1 MMRRKPNMTLTKTP
15 MPEQSVEQRLTNFD
29 EVELGYTPEQAM
41 QEAERCLNCP
51 DRYCAAHCPAHNYI
65 PEFIAEIRAGRF
77 DRAWELLARTNPM
90 MEISGRVC
98 PYECQ
103 CESHCTRGIK
113 GEPVAIGKLERFVA
127 DWHRANAPHTQ
138 REIRSNGM
146 KVAVV
151 GAGPAGLTCALSL
164 AECGFTVT
172 VYEKEDHTGGVP
184 SWGIPP
190 FVLPRNL
197 LTRLSQQLEQQ
208 PNASIHLN
216 TALGRDITLDE
227 LVQGN
232 DAVFL
237 ATGAERPV
245 ELDLPG
251 RELPQ
256 VVQARDYL
264 THPENHSGKRVLVIG
279 GGNTAI
285 DAARTALRENADSVA
300 LVYRRTETDM
310 PATREEIAVAKAEG
324 VQIHVLRSPARFVGE
339 NGALTGLECDVM
351 ELTAPDYPGGRN
363 NSAPSGKRE
372 TLDTD
377 LVVLA
382 LGFENLPVDGVENDK
397 RNRIIVGK
405 DFSTNVDKVYAGGD
419 AVTGAATFMKAV
431 AAGKDA
437 AAAIFARLCE

>member
-1 MMRRKPNMTLTKTP
+1 MMTSCSAALPVPPRFSLTKTP

-77 DRAWELLARTNPM
+77 DRAWELLACTNPM

-127 DWHRANAPHTQ
+127 DWHRANA
-138 REIRSNGM
+138 
-146 KVAVV
+146 
-151 GAGPAGLTCALSL
+151 AL
-164 AECGFTVT
+164 E
-172 VYEKEDHTGGVP
+172 
-184 SWGIPP
+184 
-190 FVLPRNL
+190 
-197 LTRLSQQLEQQ
+197 
-208 PNASIHLN
+208 
-216 TALGRDITLDE
+216 RDITPDD
-227 LVQGN
+227 LVHDN
-232 DAVFL
+232 DVVFL
-237 ATGAERPV
+237 ASGAERPV
-245 ELDLPG
+245 ELNLPG
-251 RELPQ
+251 RKLAQ

-264 THPENHSGKRVLVIG
+264 THPETYSGKRVLVIG

-285 DAARTALRENADSVA
+285 DAARTAVRENADSVT
-300 LVYRRTETDM
+300 LVYRRSEDAM
-310 PATREEIAVAKAEG
+310 PATQQERSIAKAEG
-324 VQIHVLRSPARFVGE
+324 VQLKTLRSPARFVGE
-339 NGALTGLECDVM
+339 NGTLTGLECNIM
-351 ELTAPDYPGGRN
+351 QLTAPDYPGGRP
-363 NSAPSGKRE
+363 NSAPTGETE
-372 TLDTD
+372 TLEAD

-382 LGFENLPVDGVENDK
+382 LGFENLPVAGVNTDSH
-397 RNRIIVGK
+397 NHIIIGK
-405 DFSTNVDKVYAGGD
+405 DFSTSVDKVYAGGD